1 MLGNRP
7 FTVVFRMTGGAGR
20 CRRKALFGK
29 QRLMGVF
36 GAPASIVGSLFVVG
50 CTGDQLAARNLNI
63 EIRPVSTE
71 ILHIA
76 AHGHGVSV

>member
-1 MLGNRP
+1 
-7 FTVVFRMTGGAGR
+7 
-20 CRRKALFGK
+20 
-29 QRLMGVF
+29 MGVF